1 MKNVGEVLGWYWGGG
16 GGIGVVL
23 GRYWGDGGGIG
34 VVLWRYWE
42 DRGGMDPWIILISI
56 LVARH
61 ASSVLLWKSTIKAN
75 TRSLLKDYRTNREQS
90 CHRFCFS

>member
-1 MKNVGEVLGWYWGGG
+1 MKNVGEVLGWYWGSG

-23 GRYWGDGGGIG
+23 G
-34 VVLWRYWE
+34 RYWE

-61 ASSVLLWKSTIKAN
+61 ASSVLLWKSTLKP
-75 TRSLLKDYRTNREQS
+75 TRAHCSKTTEPRVVIDFVFLETQT
-90 CHRFCFS
+90 